1 MTKLNKF
8 IAESG
13 ICSRR
18 NATDLIKS
26 EQVTVNGAIV
36 REPFYE
42 VLPTDAV
49 KVRNKLI
56 LHQERKLYFLFNK
69 PEDVITTSSD
79 PEDRTTIMH
88 FFKRVKERVYPVGR
102 LDRNTTGLIVVT
114 NDGDLAQKLSHPK
127 FNVSKTYYV
136 TTHKPVT
143 LAHQQSLLT
152 GVKLE
157 DGIAKVDK
165 INTRTRKKNTIAV
178 TIHSGKKHIVKRIFT
193 KLRYFVEKL
202 DRVKF
207 ATLTKQGLP
216 LGAYRALSQEE
227 VDDLKNL

>member
-18 NATDLIKS
+18 NATELIKS

-36 REPFYE
+36 TEPFYE

-49 KVRNKLI
+49 KVQNKLI

-88 FFKRVKERVYPVGR
+88 FFKRVKERLYPVGR
-102 LDRNTTGLIVVT
+102 LDRNTTGLIIVT
-114 NDGDLAQKLSHPK
+114 NDGELTQKLSHPK
-127 FNVSKTYYV
+127 FNISKTYYV

-143 LAHQQSLLT
+143 PEHQQSLLQ
-152 GVKLE
+152 GIRLE
-157 DGIAKVDK
+157 DGIMKVDK
-165 INTRTRKKNTIAV
+165 ISDRTRKKNTLAI
-178 TIHSGKKHIVKRIFT
+178 TIHSGKKHVVKRLFT

-202 DRVKF
+202 DRVRF
-207 ATLTKQGLP
+207 ATLTKKGLP
-216 LGAYRALSQEE
+216 LGAYRPLSREE
-227 VDDLKNL
+227 VEELKNL

>member
-18 NATDLIKS
+18 NATELIKS
-26 EQVTVNGAIV
+26 EQVTINGSV
-36 REPFYE
+36 VLEPFYE

-49 KVRNKLI
+49 KVQNKLI
-56 LHQERKLYFLFNK
+56 RHQERKLYFLFNK

-88 FFKRVKERVYPVGR
+88 FFKRIKERLYPVGR
-102 LDRNTTGLIVVT
+102 LDRNTTGLIIMT
-114 NDGDLAQKLSHPK
+114 NDGDFTQKLSHPK
-127 FNVSKTYYV
+127 FNISKTYYV

-143 LAHQQSLLT
+143 LEHQKALLE
-152 GVKLE
+152 GIRLE
-157 DGIAKVDK
+157 DGLMKVDK
-165 INTRTRKKNTIAV
+165 ISDKTRKKNTLAI
-178 TIHSGKKHIVKRIFT
+178 TIHSGKKHVVKRLFT

-202 DRVKF
+202 DRVRF
-207 ATLTKQGLP
+207 ATLTKKGLP
-216 LGAYRALSQEE
+216 LGAYRPLSKEE
-227 VDDLKNL
+227 VEELKNL

>member
-18 NATDLIKS
+18 NATELIKS

-36 REPFYE
+36 IEPFYE

-49 KVRNKLI
+49 KVQNKLI

-88 FFKRVKERVYPVGR
+88 FFKRIKERLYPVGR
-102 LDRNTTGLIVVT
+102 LDRNTTGLIIVT
-114 NDGDLAQKLSHPK
+114 NDGELTQKLSHPK
-127 FNVSKTYYV
+127 FNISKTYYV

-143 LAHQQSLLT
+143 PEHQQSLLQ
-152 GVKLE
+152 GIRLE
-157 DGIAKVDK
+157 DGVMKVDK
-165 INTRTRKKNTIAV
+165 ISDRTRKKNTLAI
-178 TIHSGKKHIVKRIFT
+178 TIHSGKKHVVKRLFT

-207 ATLTKQGLP
+207 ATLTKKGLP
-216 LGAYRALSQEE
+216 LGAYRPLSREE
-227 VDDLKNL
+227 VQELKNL

>member
-1 MTKLNKF
+1 MTKLNKL

-18 NATDLIKS
+18 NATELIKS
-26 EQVTVNGAIV
+26 EKVTVNGAIML
-36 REPFYE
+36 EPFYE

-49 KVRNKLI
+49 KVQNKLI

-88 FFKRVKERVYPVGR
+88 FFKRIKERLYPVGR
-102 LDRNTTGLIVVT
+102 LDRNTTGLIIVT
-114 NDGDLAQKLSHPK
+114 NDGELTQKLSHPK
-127 FNVSKTYYV
+127 FNISKTYFV

-143 LAHQQSLLT
+143 KEHQQALLQ
-152 GVKLE
+152 GIKLE
-157 DGIAKVDK
+157 DGIMNVDK
-165 INTRTRKKNTIAV
+165 IHDRTRKKNTLAI
-178 TIHSGKKHIVKRIFT
+178 TIHSGKKHVVKRLFT

-202 DRVKF
+202 DRVRF

-216 LGAYRALSQEE
+216 LGTYRALSREE
-227 VDDLKNL
+227 VEELKNL

>member
-1 MTKLNKF
+1 MTKLNKL

-26 EQVTVNGAIV
+26 GQVTVNGAILT
-36 REPFYE
+36 EPFYE
-42 VLPTDAV
+42 VLPTDAI
-49 KVRNKLI
+49 KVQGKLI
-56 LHQERKLYFLFNK
+56 LRQERKLYFLFNK

-88 FFKRVKERVYPVGR
+88 FFKRIKERLYPVGR
-102 LDRNTTGLIVVT
+102 LDRNTTGLIIMT
-114 NDGDLAQKLSHPK
+114 NDGELTQKLSHPK
-127 FNVSKTYYV
+127 FNISKTYYV

-143 LAHQQSLLT
+143 IEHQKSLLA
-152 GVKLE
+152 GIKLE
-157 DGIAKVDK
+157 DGIMKVDK
-165 INTRTRKKNTIAV
+165 ISDRTRKKNTLAI
-178 TIHSGKKHIVKRIFT
+178 TIHSGKKHVVKRLFT

-207 ATLTKQGLP
+207 AMLTQKGLP
-216 LGAYRALSQEE
+216 LGAYRPLSTEE
-227 VDDLKNL
+227 VDTLRNL

>member
-18 NATDLIKS
+18 NATELIKS
-26 EQVTVNGAIV
+26 EQVTVNGSIMV
-36 REPFYE
+36 EPFYE

-49 KVRNKLI
+49 KVQNKLI
-56 LHQERKLYFLFNK
+56 LRQERKLYFLFNK

-88 FFKRVKERVYPVGR
+88 FFKRIRERLYPVGR
-102 LDRNTTGLIVVT
+102 LDRNTTGLIIVT
-114 NDGDLAQKLSHPK
+114 NDGELTQKLSHPK
-127 FNVSKTYYV
+127 FNISKTYYV

-143 LAHQQSLLT
+143 LEHQKSLLQ
-152 GVKLE
+152 GIKLE
-157 DGIAKVDK
+157 DGIMKVDR
-165 INTRTRKKNTIAV
+165 INNRTRKKNTLAI
-178 TIHSGKKHIVKRIFT
+178 TIHSGKKHVVKRLFT

-207 ATLTKQGLP
+207 ATLTKKGLS
-216 LGAYRALSQEE
+216 LGAYRPLSKEE
-227 VDDLKNL
+227 IEELKSL